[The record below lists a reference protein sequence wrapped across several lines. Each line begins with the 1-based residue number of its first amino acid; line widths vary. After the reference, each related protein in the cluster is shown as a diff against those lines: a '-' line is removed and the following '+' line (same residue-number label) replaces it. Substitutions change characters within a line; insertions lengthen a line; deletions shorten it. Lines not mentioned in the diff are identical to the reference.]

1 MRYGNTQLVVSCPQV
16 KVCLKFKLNPRG
28 PVTSEAGLKSECP
41 SSLQS
46 SGICITELFI
56 LSTRG
61 TLEQSTGISLAGA
74 SFWIVAAGSVGM
86 LTQ

>member
-1 MRYGNTQLVVSCPQV
+1 M
-16 KVCLKFKLNPRG
+16 
-28 PVTSEAGLKSECP
+28 TSEAGLKSECP

-46 SGICITELFI
+46 SGICITELFL
-56 LSTRG
+56 LSTHG

-86 LTQ
+86 LTQWGVRVWADSVAPTVNTSAQ

>member
-1 MRYGNTQLVVSCPQV
+1 M
-16 KVCLKFKLNPRG
+16 
-28 PVTSEAGLKSECP
+28 TSEAGLKSECP

-56 LSTRG
+56 LSTHG

-86 LTQ
+86 PTQSGGGGQGLR